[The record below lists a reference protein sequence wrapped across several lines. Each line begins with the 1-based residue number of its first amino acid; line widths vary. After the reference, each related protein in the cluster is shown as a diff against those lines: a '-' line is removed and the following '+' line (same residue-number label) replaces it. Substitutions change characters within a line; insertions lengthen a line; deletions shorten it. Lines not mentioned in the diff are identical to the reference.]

1 MQAPASTRSKR
12 RAAAHARSRRAVT
25 AHKPR
30 ADRRRLKPDERRA
43 QLLEAAIQVFARR
56 GLRRGTHAD
65 VAEACGVVVG
75 TVFLYFPTREALL
88 AEVLA
93 EVARESTA
101 IAERCHGGGKSA
113 PESLRL
119 HVRECLDLVERKPE
133 YALIWLDWSTAV
145 RDEVWP
151 RYLAFQERIVAMI
164 AASIERGRRA
174 GKVPTKE
181 PAATCA
187 RLIVSSTQMLSQ
199 MHFTQQPRK
208 SIEKFADAVVDIA
221 LGLPHSPR

>member
-1 MQAPASTRSKR
+1 VDASR
-12 RAAAHARSRRAVT
+12 
-25 AHKPR
+25 KPR

-56 GLRRGTHAD
+56 GPGRGTHAD

-88 AEVLA
+88 AEVLE

-101 IAERCHGGGKSA
+101 IAERCHVGKRA
-113 PESLRL
+113 PESLRS
-119 HVRECLDLVERKPE
+119 HVRACLDLVERKPE

-145 RDEVWP
+145 RDDVWP
-151 RYLAFQERIVAMI
+151 RYLAFQDRIVAMI

-187 RLIVSSTQMLSQ
+187 RLIVSSTQMLAQ

-208 SIEKFADAVVDIA
+208 SIETFADAVVDIA